1 MTEPLPAS
9 SWMGRDH
16 YPVEASVHLVEASAS
31 IASDGTMTGDPQDI
45 ADLLEFV
52 SVRANLNSDLYS

>member
-1 MTEPLPAS
+1 
-9 SWMGRDH
+9 MGRDH
-16 YPVEASVHLVEASAS
+16 YPVEASVHPVEASVS

-52 SVRANLNSDLYS
+52 AVRANLNSDMYS